1 MRLFALIAILAIA
14 GCSKAPERLSTFKV
28 FNGREV
34 LAKVPH
40 ATLGDDSYAEV
51 RADALPGMYD
61 AFRSDLFSKG
71 ITKWDERFDCN
82 HFAAY
87 YVALAQI
94 RFFEASFHSRTPAK
108 TLALAP
114 YWVRSSPNTAHA
126 LVVALTDR
134 GIVYIEPQTGK
145 EVALTAYQKA
155 NPMLALF

>member
-1 MRLFALIAILAIA
+1 MRVIAIIAILAIA
-14 GCSKAPERLSTFKV
+14 GCSKAPERLSTHRAIG
-28 FNGREV
+28 GREV
-34 LAKVPH
+34 LAQVPY
-40 ATLGDDSYAEV
+40 ATLGDDVYAEV
-51 RADALPGMYD
+51 RADALPGMYES
-61 AFRSDLFSKG
+61 FRSDLFKKG
-71 ITKWDERFDCN
+71 VVKWDERFDCN

-94 RFFEASFHSRTPAK
+94 RFFEASFHSSTPAK